1 MKLYPSSCKIS
12 AQICSKPGNDV
23 ARSSASRTTES
34 VLSVPSFKEFQ
45 DKHKHQYSAS
55 TNSMFTLIT
64 KTVFSLKTH
73 LKIVTHRLDFN
84 KVKSTRATCQITMH
98 STLYSSLSA
107 RTCEIVDRII
117 YLSFYWHKCVKS
129 LQKRV
134 SLKLLHRKSNPY
146 SVPV

>member
-1 MKLYPSSCKIS
+1 
-12 AQICSKPGNDV
+12 
-23 ARSSASRTTES
+23 
-34 VLSVPSFKEFQ
+34 
-45 DKHKHQYSAS
+45 
-55 TNSMFTLIT
+55 MFTLIT

-84 KVKSTRATCQITMH
+84 KVKSTRATYQITMN
-98 STLYSSLSA
+98 STLYSPLSA

-117 YLSFYWHKCVKS
+117 YLSFYWHKRVKG

-134 SLKLLHRKSNPY
+134 SLKLLHRKCKPH

>member
-1 MKLYPSSCKIS
+1 
-12 AQICSKPGNDV
+12 
-23 ARSSASRTTES
+23 
-34 VLSVPSFKEFQ
+34 
-45 DKHKHQYSAS
+45 
-55 TNSMFTLIT
+55 MFTLII
-64 KTVFSLKTH
+64 KRVFSLKTH

-84 KVKSTRATCQITMH
+84 KVKSTRATYQITMH

-134 SLKLLHRKSNPY
+134 SLKLLHRKCKPH
-146 SVPV
+146 SVQVNLNNFYTHHLAFLQKIPRVANRIPRELRHMNQPTYRI

>member
-1 MKLYPSSCKIS
+1 
-12 AQICSKPGNDV
+12 
-23 ARSSASRTTES
+23 
-34 VLSVPSFKEFQ
+34 
-45 DKHKHQYSAS
+45 
-55 TNSMFTLIT
+55 MFTLIT

-73 LKIVTHRLDFN
+73 LKIVTHGLDFNN
-84 KVKSTRATCQITMH
+84 KVKSTSATYQITMH

-117 YLSFYWHKCVKS
+117 YLRFYWHKCVKS

-134 SLKLLHRKSNPY
+134 SLKLLHRKCKPH